1 MIYNEKYNTEKIIE
15 LLNIPKP
22 VLKDFLYTSEKDKD
36 NKKWNPDY
44 LMRDLKNLLH
54 LGDSQDV
61 EYDRKENSRIYTKS
75 PSAQRFPTHIR
86 NLIVD
91 ASYRDYDIKNCHYEI
106 LRNLCGI
113 HQIGVP
119 TRYLDEYCGNRE
131 NVLKDNHITKMTM
144 LCILNQ
150 DNPKKVSNRFLENFI
165 TELKRIKDALFE
177 KLYDDTIELKKKN
190 PRSSYLNKYHFT
202 RIEDEMLHRVIN
214 YYWPD
219 GTAEL
224 VPMYDGLM
232 TPKPL
237 DLDKLKELTG
247 LVWVEKCRLPTR
259 EIPDIKD
266 LDPSSSTDQIDY
278 GKLYYNHYGDD
289 WIVNKEMGSIKLY
302 HFNSHNKLWYE
313 VDKPYSEL
321 HSHIK
326 EELLPIICNPKFI
339 QDNGTKN
346 LDDITKKIKDL
357 ITSASCAKNI
367 GEQFINYL
375 IYLWRENIEMD
386 SIPHIIHF
394 KNKSYDFKKMDWCE
408 RVREHYATLTGPEL
422 LDYNE
427 EDYQYLKERV
437 EEILSVKEDRDTYL
451 YVLATACMGKTLEK
465 VTFANGS
472 GGNGKGVLNGCIMK
486 YMLGDYYYT
495 GDNNILM
502 CKQSGANQSIASM
515 KGKRMVV
522 MEEPDENKPINFCM
536 VKMITGGDAVN
547 ARALYDKNCITQ
559 LVLTLIVECNKKPSI
574 NGDTGD
580 SMFRR
585 LLDILFPNSFK
596 DKDAPDRYDN
606 DGHKDSDPLVKEKCK
621 PIATIFF
628 YYIINWMNEERNKL
642 NYDNI
647 WNIKVSND
655 IKKRSK
661 EYIESNNPV
670 KEMIEQVVQKITKIE
685 DKSKAP
691 LIKFNEI
698 YDKIKLTDYWFNQT
712 TAFKRKHGKNN
723 LIKKL
728 EKDPQMSRFIE
739 RDNHNLVSLKDYEW
753 IPDENLD
760 NKQDE
765 TPECVK
771 PPKKPTGECEIN
783 SDNDSSDDECG
794 GEIVSSSDDDSD

>member
-1 MIYNEKYNTEKIIE
+1 MIYNEKYNTENIKK
-15 LLNIPKP
+15 LLSIPKP
-22 VLKDFLYTSEKDKD
+22 TLKEFLYTNEKDKD

-44 LMRDLKNLLH
+44 LMRDLKSLLQ

-61 EYDRKENSRIYTKS
+61 EYDRKENSRIYTKI

-91 ASYRDYDIKNCHYEI
+91 ESYRDYDIKNCHYEI
-106 LRNLCGI
+106 LRNLIGI
-113 HQIGVP
+113 HQLGIP
-119 TRYLDEYCGNRE
+119 TRFLDEYCGNRVE
-131 NVLKDNHITKMTM
+131 VLKQNNITKMTM

-150 DNPKKVSNRFLENFI
+150 DNPKKVSNRFLLNFI
-165 TELKRIKDALFE
+165 PELKRIKDALFE
-177 KLYDDTIELKKKN
+177 KLYDDELELKKKN
-190 PRSSYLNKYHFT
+190 PISSYLNKFHFT
-202 RIEDEMLHRVIN
+202 RIEDEKLQRVIS
-214 YYWPD
+214 YYQM
-219 GTAEL
+219 TEL

-232 TPKPL
+232 TPTVL
-237 DLDKLKELTG
+237 DLDKLRELTG
-247 LVWVEKCRLPTR
+247 MVWVEKCRLPTR
-259 EIPDIKD
+259 EIPNIQD

-289 WIVNKEMGSIKLY
+289 WIINKEMGSFKLY
-302 HFNSHNKLWYE
+302 HFNSHNKLWYQ
-313 VDKPYSEL
+313 VDKPFCEL

-326 EELLPIICNPKFI
+326 EELLPIICNPQFI

-408 RVREHYATLTGPEL
+408 RVRDHYATITGPEI
-422 LDYNE
+422 LDYDE
-427 EDYQYLKERV
+427 ENYNIIKNTF
-437 EEILSVKEDRDTYL
+437 EEILSVEEDRDTYL
-451 YVLATACMGKTLEK
+451 YILATACMGKTLEK

-472 GGNGKGVLNGCIMK
+472 GGNGKGVINGTIMK

-547 ARALYDKNCITQ
+547 ARALYDKNCITE
-559 LVLTLIVECNKKPSI
+559 LVLTLIIECNKKPSI

-585 LLDILFPNSFK
+585 LLDILFPNAFK
-596 DKDAPDRYDN
+596 DKDAPDRYNN
-606 DGHKDSDPLVKEKCK
+606 DGYKDSDPLIKEKCK
-621 PIATIFF
+621 SIATLFF
-628 YYIINWMNEERNKL
+628 YYIINWMKEERNTL

-647 WNIKVSND
+647 WNIKVSD
-655 IKKRSK
+655 GIKKRSK
-661 EYIESNNPV
+661 DYIESNNPV
-670 KEMIEQVVQKITKIE
+670 KEMIEQVAQKITIVT
-685 DKSKAP
+685 DKTVVPS
-691 LIKFNEI
+691 IKFNEV
-698 YDKIKLTDYWFNQT
+698 YDKIKLTDWWYNQT
-712 TAFKRKHGKNN
+712 TTFKRKHGKNN

-728 EKDPQMSRFIE
+728 EQDPQMRRFIE
-739 RDNHNLVSLKDYEW
+739 RDTHNLVWLKDYEF
-753 IPDENLD
+753 IPEENLD
-760 NKQDE
+760 NKKDE

-771 PPKKPTGECEIN
+771 PTPKPTGDCEI
-783 SDNDSSDDECG
+783 SSDY
-794 GEIVSSSDDDSD
+794 DSDYDKDVDLSDIE

>member
-1 MIYNEKYNTEKIIE
+1 MMIYNEKYNTENIKK
-15 LLNIPKP
+15 LLSIPKP
-22 VLKDFLYTSEKDKD
+22 ALLDFLYTNEKDKD
-36 NKKWNPDY
+36 NKKWNPKY
-44 LMRDLKNLLH
+44 LMNDLKSLLQ

-61 EYDRKENSRIYTKS
+61 EYDRKENSRIYTKI

-91 ASYRDYDIKNCHYEI
+91 ESYRDYDIKNCHYEI

-119 TRYLDEYCGNRE
+119 TRFLDEYCGNRVE
-131 NVLKDNHITKMTM
+131 VLKENNITKMTM

-150 DNPKKVSNRFLENFI
+150 DNPKKVSNRFLLNFI
-165 TELKRIKDALFE
+165 PELKRIKDALFE
-177 KLYDDTIELKKKN
+177 KLYDDEVELKKKN
-190 PRSSYLNKYHFT
+190 PISSYLNKFHFT
-202 RIEDEMLHRVIN
+202 RIEDEKLQRVIS
-214 YYWPD
+214 YYQM
-219 GTAEL
+219 TEL

-232 TPKPL
+232 TPTVL
-237 DLDKLKELTG
+237 DLDKLRELTG
-247 LVWVEKCRLPTR
+247 MVWVEKCRLPTR
-259 EIPDIKD
+259 EIPNIQD
-266 LDPSSSTDQIDY
+266 LDSSSLTDQIDY

-289 WIVNKEMGSIKLY
+289 WIINKEMGSFKLY
-302 HFNSHNKLWYE
+302 HFNSHNKLWYL
-313 VDKPYSEL
+313 VDKPFCEL

-326 EELLPIICNPKFI
+326 EELLPIICNAQFI

-357 ITSASCAKNI
+357 INSASCAKNI

-408 RVREHYATLTGPEL
+408 RVRDHYATITGPEI
-422 LDYNE
+422 LDYDE
-427 EDYQYLKERV
+427 ENYNIIKNTF
-437 EEILSVKEDRDTYL
+437 EEILSVEEDRDTYL
-451 YVLATACMGKTLEK
+451 YILATACMGKTLEK

-472 GGNGKGVLNGCIMK
+472 GGNGKGVINGTIMK

-547 ARALYDKNCITQ
+547 ARALYDKNCITE
-559 LVLTLIVECNKKPSI
+559 LVLTLIIECNKKPSI

-585 LLDILFPNSFK
+585 LLDILFPNAFK
-596 DKDAPDRYDN
+596 DEDAPDRYNN
-606 DGHKDSDPLVKEKCK
+606 DGYKDSDPLIKEKCK
-621 PIATIFF
+621 SIATLFF
-628 YYIINWMNEERNKL
+628 YYIINWMKEERNTL

-647 WNIKVSND
+647 WNIKVSD
-655 IKKRSK
+655 GIKKRSK
-661 EYIESNNPV
+661 DYIESNNPV
-670 KEMIEQVVQKITKIE
+670 KEMIEQVAQKITIVT
-685 DKSKAP
+685 DKTVIPA
-691 LIKFNEI
+691 IKFNEV
-698 YDKIKLTDYWFNQT
+698 YDKIKQTDWWYNQT
-712 TAFKRKHGKNN
+712 TTFKRKHGKNN

-728 EKDPQMSRFIE
+728 EQDPQMRRFVE
-739 RDNHNLVSLKDYEW
+739 RDTHNLVWLKDYEF
-753 IPDENLD
+753 IPEENLD
-760 NKQDE
+760 NKKDE

-771 PPKKPTGECEIN
+771 PTPKPSGDCEI
-783 SDNDSSDDECG
+783 SSDY
-794 GEIVSSSDDDSD
+794 DSDYDKDVDLSKY

>member
-1 MIYNEKYNTEKIIE
+1 MIYNEKYNTENIKK
-15 LLNIPKP
+15 LLGIPRP
-22 VLKDFLYTSEKDKD
+22 VLKDFLYTNEKDKD

-44 LMRDLKNLLH
+44 LMRDLKSLLQ

-61 EYDRKENSRIYTKS
+61 EYDRKENSRIYTKI

-91 ASYRDYDIKNCHYEI
+91 NSYRDYDIKNCHYEI

-113 HQIGVP
+113 HQLGVP
-119 TRYLDEYCGNRE
+119 TRFLDEYCGNRVE
-131 NVLKDNHITKMTM
+131 VLKQNNITKMTM

-150 DNPKKVSNRFLENFI
+150 DNPKKVSNRFLLNFI
-165 TELKRIKDALFE
+165 PELKRIKDALFE
-177 KLYDDTIELKKKN
+177 KLYDDKVELKKKN
-190 PRSSYLNKYHFT
+190 PISSYLNKFHFT
-202 RIEDEMLHRVIN
+202 RIEDEKLQRVIS
-214 YYWPD
+214 YYQM
-219 GTAEL
+219 TEL

-232 TPKPL
+232 TPTVL

-247 LVWVEKCRLPTR
+247 MVWVEKCRLPTR
-259 EIPDIKD
+259 EIPDVQD

-289 WIVNKEMGSIKLY
+289 WIINKEMGSFKLY

-313 VDKPYSEL
+313 VDKPFCEL

-326 EELLPIICNPKFI
+326 EELLPIICNAQFI

-357 ITSASCAKNI
+357 INSASCAKNI

-375 IYLWRENIEMD
+375 IYLWRENIQMD

-408 RVREHYATLTGPEL
+408 RVREHYATITGPEL
-422 LDYNE
+422 LDYDE
-427 EDYQYLKERV
+427 TDYNIIKTTF

-451 YVLATACMGKTLEK
+451 YILATACMGKTLEK

-472 GGNGKGVLNGCIMK
+472 GGNGKGVINGTIMK

-547 ARALYDKNCITQ
+547 ARALYDKNCITE
-559 LVLTLIVECNKKPSI
+559 LVLTLIIECNKKPSI

-585 LLDILFPNSFK
+585 LLDILFPNAFK
-596 DKDAPDRYDN
+596 DKDAPDRYNN
-606 DGHKDSDPLVKEKCK
+606 DGYKDSDPLIKEKCK
-621 PIATIFF
+621 SIATLFF
-628 YYIINWMNEERNKL
+628 YYIISWMKEERNKL

-647 WNIKVSND
+647 WNIKVSD
-655 IKKRSK
+655 GIKKRSK
-661 EYIESNNPV
+661 DYIESNNPV
-670 KEMIEQVVQKITKIE
+670 KEMIEQVAQKITIVK
-685 DKSKAP
+685 DKTVVPA
-691 LIKFNEI
+691 IKFNEV
-698 YDKIKLTDYWFNQT
+698 YDKIKKTDWWYNQT
-712 TAFKRKHGKNN
+712 TTFKRKHGKNN

-728 EKDPQMSRFIE
+728 EQDPQMKRFIE
-739 RDNHNLVSLKDYEW
+739 RDTHNLVWLQDYEW
-753 IPDENLD
+753 IPEENLD
-760 NKQDE
+760 NKEDE

-771 PPKKPTGECEIN
+771 PTPKPTGKC
-783 SDNDSSDDECG
+783 DVSSDYDTDYDTDVDLDKIIE
-794 GEIVSSSDDDSD
+794 